1 MPRLSSLR
9 RQALDEMMK
18 DAIFQATV
26 SVLGKHGVEGLTMDR
41 VASVAEVAKG
51 TLYHY
56 FRSKKDLLQLLF
68 IKTVGPIYQDLA
80 EIVAVEQP
88 AIDKLSSHL
97 RTVLEH
103 LGKNAQVV
111 KLLFRNDTVQG
122 LLQSSQ
128 RNMMEASSEH
138 LADIFRQGIAEGVF
152 RPVDPVVL
160 AHLFIG
166 LCRGVLDSW
175 PDLEGYGQRKT
186 IHDLIMNTL
195 LQGIASDRGRGH

>member
-1 MPRLSSLR
+1 
-9 RQALDEMMK
+9 MMK